1 LKKDSE
7 AATYELFSGWNSI
20 ALSVISS
27 EGIDTASELLESF
40 NKQGAEVKHIA
51 RYTGSG
57 FQMYTKRED
66 GQEFSND
73 FDLVPGQ
80 GYFVLNYKPAVVNL
94 KGNKFDE
101 SVPFRVQNGW
111 NLVGV
116 YTNEKTY
123 TAEQL
128 LKGMND
134 AKITADTVSKYD
146 SGLYSNVVY
155 ENSILYGNS
164 FNLIERQGY
173 FIKVKSGG
181 GTDVKFTPAP

>member
-1 LKKDSE
+1 
-7 AATYELFSGWNSI
+7 
-20 ALSVISS
+20 
-27 EGIDTASELLESF
+27 
-40 NKQGAEVKHIA
+40 
-51 RYTGSG
+51 
-57 FQMYTKRED
+57 
-66 GQEFSND
+66 
-73 FDLVPGQ
+73 
-80 GYFVLNYKPAVVNL
+80 
-94 KGNKFDE
+94 
-101 SVPFRVQNGW
+101 VPFRVQNGW